1 MAIWRISMDSRDFEQ
16 YRKRLVN
23 RGFIPTNYFSANG
36 FNIKKMK
43 ELALA
48 GKMDAMQ
55 CVVGNSIRWYYC
67 EDQAELAR
75 LKGELS

>member
-1 MAIWRISMDSRDFEQ
+1 MDSRDFEK
-16 YRKRLVN
+16 YRKNLVN

-36 FNIKKMK
+36 FNIRKMR

-55 CVVGNSIRWYYC
+55 CIVGHTTRWYYR

-75 LKGELS
+75 LRGELY

>member
-1 MAIWRISMDSRDFEQ
+1 MDSRDFEK
-16 YRKRLVN
+16 YRKTLIN
-23 RGFIPTNYFSANG
+23 KGFISSNYFSTNG

-43 ELALA
+43 EFALV

-55 CVVGNSIRWYYC
+55 CIVSNSTRWYYR

-75 LKGELS
+75 LRGELD